1 MTDIEIGGIYRA
13 VAMDRDIPAALV
25 LVTDFDETTQSLT
38 VTLLSPD
45 VELGSSADVVLSG
58 EEIGRTYD
66 LLAESGIFGYVW
78 VVQLDRRI
86 GRVDAHVLEALA
98 ALREGDVVDRPVAGP
113 PVVDRSDPRWKFQ
126 LQELMRLQSLTAD
139 CTRELID
146 GGRVA
151 SIDPSA
157 LRAPST
163 DAEVAAFEEFV
174 VEVVEGVDRGTARI
188 PGWLV
193 DIALDDELVAA
204 YRAVGLYNSLRLLWR
219 LADPTDPT
227 DPTSTT
233 QSANSPL
240 QHCQVLQVEM
250 ASESG
255 HSSLRLLGRSTDI
268 RGPIEARP
276 ARTRDGRL
284 IQISLVSASARVTQ
298 HREAYA

>member
-13 VAMDRDIPAALV
+13 VAMDGDNPAALV
-25 LVTDFDETTQSLT
+25 LVTNFDETTQSLA

-45 VELGSSADVVLSG
+45 VEFGSNTDLVLSG

-66 LLAESGIFGYVW
+66 LLAESDIFGYAW

-86 GRVDAHVLEALA
+86 GRVDTRVLEALSA
-98 ALREGDVVDRPVAGP
+98 IREEDALDRPVAGP
-113 PVVDRSDPRWKFQ
+113 PVVDRSDPRWEFK
-126 LQELMRLQSLTAD
+126 LQELKRLQSLTAD

-151 SIDPSA
+151 SIDPNA

-163 DAEVAAFEEFV
+163 KAEVAAFEEFV
-174 VEVVEGVDRGTARI
+174 VEVVEGVGRGTARV

-204 YRAVGLYNSLRLLWR
+204 YRAVGLYNSLRLLWK
-219 LADPTDPT
+219 LADTTDVPN
-227 DPTSTT
+227 PP
-233 QSANSPL
+233 QPANSSL
-240 QHCQVLQVEM
+240 EYIQAFQVEM
-250 ASESG
+250 TASTG
-255 HSSLRLLGRSTDI
+255 HSTLWLLSRSTDV
-268 RGPIEARP
+268 RGPVEVRP

-284 IQISLVSASARVTQ
+284 VQISLISASARVNQ
-298 HREAYA
+298 YREVYA

>member
-13 VAMDRDIPAALV
+13 VAMDRDTPAALV
-25 LVTDFDETTQSLT
+25 LVTDFDEATQSLA

-45 VELGSSADVVLSG
+45 IEFGSSTDLVLSG
-58 EEIGRTYD
+58 AEIGRTYD
-66 LLAESGIFGYVW
+66 LLAESDIFGYAW

-86 GRVDAHVLEALA
+86 GRVDAQVLEALS
-98 ALREGDVVDRPVAGP
+98 ALREEDAVDLPIAGP
-113 PVVDRSDPRWKFQ
+113 PVVDRSDPRWTFK
-126 LQELMRLQSLTAD
+126 LQELKRLQGLTAD

-151 SIDPSA
+151 SIDPNA

-163 DAEVAAFEEFV
+163 EAEVAAFEEFV
-174 VEVVEGVDRGTARI
+174 VEVVEGVERGIARV

-193 DIALDDELVAA
+193 DIAVDEELAAA

-219 LADPTDPT
+219 FADSTDVAPTPS
-227 DPTSTT
+227 PTSSQLE
-233 QSANSPL
+233 QS
-240 QHCQVLQVEM
+240 QELQVEM
-250 ASESG
+250 ASASG
-255 HSSLRLLGRSTDI
+255 HSSLWLLGRSTDI

-284 IQISLVSASARVTQ
+284 VQVSLVSASARVTQ
-298 HREAYA
+298 YREVHA

>member
-13 VAMDRDIPAALV
+13 AAMDRDTAAALV
-25 LVTDFDETTQSLT
+25 LVTDFDETTQSVT

-45 VELGSSADVVLSG
+45 VEFGSSTDLVLSG

-66 LLAESGIFGYVW
+66 LLAVSDIFGYMW

-86 GRVDAHVLEALA
+86 ARVDAQVLEALY
-98 ALREGDVVDRPVAGP
+98 ALREEDDVNRPVAGP
-113 PVVDRSDPRWKFQ
+113 PVVDRSDPRWNFK
-126 LQELMRLQSLTAD
+126 LQELKRLQRLTTD

-151 SIDPSA
+151 SIDPNA

-163 DAEVAAFEEFV
+163 DMEVAAFEEFV
-174 VEVVEGVDRGTARI
+174 VEVVEGVRRGTARV

-193 DIALDDELVAA
+193 DIALDDELVDA

-219 LADPTDPT
+219 LADPTDAV
-227 DPTSTT
+227 PTSPAAG
-233 QSANSPL
+233 SSME
-240 QHCQVLQVEM
+240 HFQVLQVEM
-250 ASESG
+250 ASASG
-255 HSSLRLLGRSTDI
+255 HSSLWLLGRSTDI

-284 IQISLVSASARVTQ
+284 VQISLVSAGARITHSRGV
-298 HREAYA
+298 YA

>member
-1 MTDIEIGGIYRA
+1 MTEIEIGGIYRA
-13 VAMDRDIPAALV
+13 VAMDRDTPAALV
-25 LVTDFDETTQSLT
+25 LLTDFDDTTQSVT

-45 VELGSSADVVLSG
+45 VEFGSSVDLVLSR
-58 EEIGRTYD
+58 EEIGRSYD
-66 LLAESGIFGYVW
+66 LLAESDIFGYMW

-86 GRVDAHVLEALA
+86 GRVDAQVLEALS
-98 ALREGDVVDRPVAGP
+98 ALREDDAVDRPVAGH
-113 PVVDRSDPRWKFQ
+113 PVVDRSDPRWKFK
-126 LQELMRLQSLTAD
+126 LQELKRLQSLTAD

-151 SIDPSA
+151 SIDPNA

-174 VEVVEGVDRGTARI
+174 VGVVEGVGRRTARV

-193 DIALDDELVAA
+193 DIALNDELIEA

-219 LADPTDPT
+219 LADPTDAAPT
-227 DPTSTT
+227 TPSV
-233 QSANSPL
+233 SSPL
-240 QHCQVLQVEM
+240 EHFQALQVEM
-250 ASESG
+250 ASASG
-255 HSSLRLLGRSTDI
+255 HSSLWLLGRSTDI

-284 IQISLVSASARVTQ
+284 VQIGLISASARATQ
-298 HREAYA
+298 FREVYT

>member
-13 VAMDRDIPAALV
+13 VAMDRDTPAALV
-25 LVTDFDETTQSLT
+25 LVTDFDETTQSVT

-45 VELGSSADVVLSG
+45 IEFGSSADLVLSG

-66 LLAESGIFGYVW
+66 LLAESDIFGYMW

-86 GRVDAHVLEALA
+86 GRVDAQVLEELS
-98 ALREGDVVDRPVAGP
+98 ALREEDAVDRPVAGP
-113 PVVDRSDPRWKFQ
+113 PVLGRSDPRWNFK
-126 LQELMRLQSLTAD
+126 LQELKRLQRLTTD

-151 SIDPSA
+151 SIDPNA

-163 DAEVAAFEEFV
+163 EVEVAAFEEFV
-174 VEVVEGVDRGTARI
+174 VEVVEGVGRGTARV

-193 DIALDDELVAA
+193 DIALDDELVQA

-219 LADPTDPT
+219 LADPTDAAPT
-227 DPTSTT
+227 PPGTS
-233 QSANSPL
+233 SSME
-240 QHCQVLQVEM
+240 HFQVLQVEM
-250 ASESG
+250 ASASG
-255 HSSLRLLGRSTDI
+255 HSSLWLLGRSTDI

-284 IQISLVSASARVTQ
+284 VQISLVSASARVT
-298 HREAYA
+298 HSRGVYA

>member
-13 VAMDRDIPAALV
+13 AAMDRDTAAALV
-25 LVTDFDETTQSLT
+25 LVTDFEETTQSVT

-45 VELGSSADVVLSG
+45 VEFGSSADLVLSG

-66 LLAESGIFGYVW
+66 LLAESDIFGYMW

-86 GRVDAHVLEALA
+86 ARVDAQVLEALS
-98 ALREGDVVDRPVAGP
+98 ALREEDDVNRPVAGP
-113 PVVDRSDPRWKFQ
+113 PVVDRSDPRWNFK
-126 LQELMRLQSLTAD
+126 LQELKRLQRLTTD

-151 SIDPSA
+151 SIDPNA

-163 DAEVAAFEEFV
+163 DMEVAAFEEFV
-174 VEVVEGVDRGTARI
+174 VEVVEGVRRGTARV

-193 DIALDDELVAA
+193 DIALDDELVEA

-219 LADPTDPT
+219 LADPTDAV
-227 DPTSTT
+227 PTSPAAG
-233 QSANSPL
+233 SSME
-240 QHCQVLQVEM
+240 HFQVLQVEM
-250 ASESG
+250 ASASG
-255 HSSLRLLGRSTDI
+255 HSSLWLLGRSTDI

-284 IQISLVSASARVTQ
+284 VQISIVSAGARITHSRGV
-298 HREAYA
+298 YA

>member
-1 MTDIEIGGIYRA
+1 MTDVEIGGIYRA
-13 VAMDRDIPAALV
+13 AAMDRDTAAALV
-25 LVTDFDETTQSLT
+25 LVTDFDETTQSVT

-45 VELGSSADVVLSG
+45 VEFGSSADLVLSG

-66 LLAESGIFGYVW
+66 LLAESDIFGYMW

-86 GRVDAHVLEALA
+86 ARVDAQVLEALS
-98 ALREGDVVDRPVAGP
+98 ALCEEDDVDRPVAGP
-113 PVVDRSDPRWKFQ
+113 PVVDRRDPRWNFK
-126 LQELMRLQSLTAD
+126 LQELKRLQRLTTD

-151 SIDPSA
+151 SIDPNA

-163 DAEVAAFEEFV
+163 EMEIAAFEEFV
-174 VEVVEGVDRGTARI
+174 VEVVEGVGRGTARV

-193 DIALDDELVAA
+193 DIALDDELVEA

-219 LADPTDPT
+219 LADPTDAV
-227 DPTSTT
+227 PTSPAAG
-233 QSANSPL
+233 SSME
-240 QHCQVLQVEM
+240 HFQVLQVEM
-250 ASESG
+250 ASASG
-255 HSSLRLLGRSTDI
+255 HSSLWLLGRSTDI

-284 IQISLVSASARVTQ
+284 VQIGLLSAGARVT
-298 HREAYA
+298 HSRGVYA